1 MAITP
6 NEIINISKALFALQ
20 DNPSIAHTSAQLAK
34 LAGISPIRFKL
45 AFKEHTGISV
55 QQFITEAKMKKAAQW
70 LLHDKTI
77 KEISAL
83 LGYSDLTS
91 FYRSFSKYY
100 NCTPSQYRQKNI

>member
-1 MAITP
+1 MALTLT
-6 NEIINISKALFALQ
+6 EINSINTTILALQ
-20 DNPSIAHTSAQLAK
+20 DDPSIAHTTAQMAK
-34 LAGISPIRFKL
+34 LAGISPLRFKQ
-45 AFKEHTGISV
+45 AFKEHTGIPV
-55 QQFITEAKMKKAAQW
+55 QQFITEAKMKKAAHW
-70 LLHDKTI
+70 LLQDKAI